1 LRLKHIDDGTTR
13 ALLDEVDDHDYVEQL
28 KPMLQQKRKST
39 KARSDYE
46 LNLKLMK
53 WALGRGFTMDVI
65 RKCMDVADDEDKFL
79 D

>member
-1 LRLKHIDDGTTR
+1 
-13 ALLDEVDDHDYVEQL
+13 
-28 KPMLQQKRKST
+28 
-39 KARSDYE
+39 
-46 LNLKLMK
+46 MK